1 MGQRALVLLGRT
13 IRRLRKQRGLSQE
26 ALAVRSRMHLNNISS
41 IERGERNAGVLS
53 VLKIARGL
61 DVAVTALFDEFPPS
75 AVRRMRL

>member
-1 MGQRALVLLGRT
+1 
-13 IRRLRKQRGLSQE
+13 
-26 ALAVRSRMHLNNISS
+26 MHLNNISS